1 MRIKQK
7 QALFVY
13 ACYGYGYIRHS
24 SCIWAALEEPRLQ
37 RGAKNTPLKH
47 SKTTKKA
54 IKRYINEN

>member
-37 RGAKNTPLKH
+37 RGAKNTPKNAQKQLKRLY
-47 SKTTKKA
+47 KG
-54 IKRYINEN
+54 I